1 MDGCSLS
8 TFTLLYSTLGRAAAV
23 LLQSHPAVLYSC
35 TRPPQDTHRSS
46 EETELKI
53 HLLRASDGLST
64 VLQARHI
71 PVLTLLPLPL
81 EEGEVCHLIERPE
94 AS

>member
-1 MDGCSLS
+1 MPGNSGWLFSKHLAHCSIVYWV
-8 TFTLLYSTLGRAAAV
+8 THAA
-23 LLQSHPAVLYSC
+23 AVLYSC
-35 TRPPQDTHRSS
+35 MRPSQDIHKSS
-46 EETELKI
+46 EETELKT
-53 HLLRASDGLST
+53 HLPRASDSLST

-81 EEGEVCHLIERPE
+81 EEGVVCHLIERPE